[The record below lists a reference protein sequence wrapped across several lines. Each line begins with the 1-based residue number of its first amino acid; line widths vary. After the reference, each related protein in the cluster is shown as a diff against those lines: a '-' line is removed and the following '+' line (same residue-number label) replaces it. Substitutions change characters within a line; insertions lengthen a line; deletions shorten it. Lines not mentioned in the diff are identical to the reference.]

1 MIVRH
6 YLDPFTEINAIRR
19 QINDVF
25 GELAG
30 NTPKAD
36 WTPALRVVDQGN
48 EFVLKVTLAG
58 VNADDLDIQVSN
70 DAVVISGE
78 RKAESTPD
86 DGKLLYE
93 DVRYGHFHRQVNLP
107 DAIQNNNVEANFDN
121 GILTL
126 TLPKVVEAQ
135 NKVVKINLGELKDTE
150 SRPLEAD
157 KTDNNFH

>member
-30 NTPKAD
+30 TAAKTD

-48 EFVLKVTLAG
+48 EFVLTAILAG
-58 VNADDLDIQVSN
+58 VNADNLNIQVSN

-78 RKAESTPD
+78 RKAADITDEA
-86 DGKLLYE
+86 KLLYD
-93 DVRYGHFHRQVNLP
+93 DVRYGRFHRVLNLP
-107 DAIQNNNVEANFDN
+107 DAIQNDSVEADFSN
-121 GILTL
+121 GMLTL

-135 NKVVKINLGELKDTE
+135 NKVVKINLGNLKGAE
-150 SRPLEAD
+150 ASAIEAD
-157 KTDNNFH
+157 EANHKV